1 MRDRRKIVE
10 CYINI
15 TLSVNRFALISLIS
29 VAIGISQRNQASI
42 FSLLSKLLQE
52 KKTFLYSSNIYGET
66 TIS

>member
-52 KKTFLYSSNIYGET
+52 KKAFLYSSNIYGET